1 MAGDP
6 GPGVL
11 SLSFVVGA
19 VHFAFRSEVD
29 MEKLRGA
36 LRAELGCQLSLEL
49 LLFIYLFG
57 FVQHV

>member
-1 MAGDP
+1 M
-6 GPGVL
+6 L
-11 SLSFVVGA
+11 FLSFVVRA

-29 MEKLRGA
+29 VKKLRRA

-57 FVQHV
+57 FAQHV